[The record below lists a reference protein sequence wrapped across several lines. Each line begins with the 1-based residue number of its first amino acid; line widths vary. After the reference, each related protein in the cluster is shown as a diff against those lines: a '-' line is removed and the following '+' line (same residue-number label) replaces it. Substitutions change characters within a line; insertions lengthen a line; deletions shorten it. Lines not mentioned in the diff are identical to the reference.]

1 MSELEAEKLA
11 ILCSETMHADDHA
24 AQMLGMKIMVSTP
37 RYAEVE
43 MAIRPDM
50 LNGHGFCHGGI
61 IFTLADTAFAHACN
75 NQNKLTVGS
84 GCTIDYLLPVRRED
98 VLTAVA
104 VERSRSGRT
113 GLYDVDVKN
122 QDNQVVAVFRGRSH
136 QVKGSLLPEED
147 NS

>member
-11 ILCSETMHADDHA
+11 IRCSEAMHKDDNA
-24 AQMLGMKIMVSTP
+24 AQMLGMEIIVSTP
-37 RYAEVE
+37 RYAEVR

-61 IFTLADTAFAHACN
+61 IFALADTAFAHACN

-84 GCTIDYLLPVRRED
+84 GCTIDYLIPVRRND
-98 VLTAVA
+98 ILTAVA
-104 VERSRSGRT
+104 SERSRSGRT
-113 GLYDVDVKN
+113 GLYDVEVRN
-122 QDNQVVAVFRGRSH
+122 QEGQSVALFRGRSH